1 MDAQF
6 TLELTQLLYQST
18 APDTTQ
24 ITEATRAL
32 ETKYLKEPSSL
43 LSLLHIM
50 GTCENFQVRQLAAIE
65 ARKLSHK
72 YWPDVP
78 AEIQNQVRAN
88 LLEIT
93 IKEPESIVRHAFGRV
108 IAALAKIDL
117 PDGKWNDLSGFLVQ
131 AAMDPNDSIREMA
144 IYVLYSIAETVDLDS
159 KLLLDFVHLFS
170 RTITDSSRT
179 VRVTSVQGL
188 GAVAEVLEAD
198 DKRLLHTYRDTL
210 PSMLMVLQDV
220 VQVGDEDA
228 CKTVFDVFNTF
239 LIVSGAIISKVLGNI
254 IELITGI
261 STSKQIDDE
270 IRCMALSFI
279 ISCIRFKSRKLQALK
294 LGKSLILSLMQVATE
309 DTTEDVDE
317 DCPARLALR
326 AIDLLSTHLSPNQV
340 FYPMLEAVMTFSQ
353 SPEPGHRKA
362 ALLSIGVAVEGSS
375 ESVAS
380 SLPNIFPLI
389 VNGLCDVD
397 MNVRQA
403 ALLAL
408 SQIAVEIPMEVS
420 KHHAQ
425 LLPLVFELM
434 STQGVKVGKSAC
446 NCIDA
451 LLEGLDRSEIS
462 GYLPMLMERLV
473 SLLDS
478 NVTPDIKSCVA
489 AAIGSAA
496 FAAQE
501 DFLPYFERTMASLSN
516 CLHTSDDDEGYEL
529 RGTVM
534 DTLGAI
540 ANAVG
545 KQAFLPFTEQLI
557 QLAYEGIQIDHSRLR
572 ECSFCFYAV
581 LARVYKEEFAP
592 FLPHIVPALFKSL
605 DQDETDVLSEKV
617 GAPTADEIG
626 QLLESSEANDEEDDE
641 ELEKAMGVNSAIAME
656 KEIAADALGEV
667 CTYVGAP
674 FAEYLEP
681 TVEKLVAS
689 TTHFYEG
696 VRKSSLTSL
705 WRCATTFYKA
715 CNLPQWK
722 AGLPLQVPVP
732 DAVQNIFAAVRK
744 CSFDTLEEE
753 YEKTVATDILRN
765 LAEAIKTCGPVV
777 LGDDY
782 PKICEIVME
791 VLQKQHIVQAGDIF
805 DEDFE
810 EEDVVS
816 NEEVDDTE
824 QDAMFID
831 SACDVV
837 IALSMAL
844 GESFVDSFQV
854 FFPHIIKY
862 YSSNNGTERAMAVAC
877 MGEVAGGIESAITP
891 FTADVFTLFMTA
903 LEDPEGE
910 VRSNA
915 AYSMGLLC
923 QFSTE
928 NLSSEYLNILHKLQ
942 PFFTQEI
949 FRTALDNAIGCISRL
964 ILHDQN
970 AIPLDQVLPI
980 VFSKLPLKEDYLE
993 NAPLYYMIL
1002 HLYRQKNPVLLQH
1015 LGDLIPVFASV
1026 LTGPAEQLNDELRSQ
1041 ILNLLKEIAPEF
1053 QTLISTFPHLVALL
1067 Q

>member
-6 TLELTQLLYQST
+6 TLELTQLLFQSI

-32 ETKYLKEPSSL
+32 ETKYLKEPGSL
-43 LSLLHIM
+43 LSLFHIM
-50 GTCENFQVRQLAAIE
+50 GTCENPQVRQLAAIE
-65 ARKLSHK
+65 ARKLCHK
-72 YWPDVP
+72 YWSSVDADV
-78 AEIQNQVRAN
+78 QNQIRSN
-88 LLEIT
+88 LLDIT
-93 IKEPESIVRHAFGRV
+93 LKEPESIVRHAFGRV
-108 IAALAKIDL
+108 IAALAKLDL
-117 PDGKWNDLSGFLVQ
+117 PEGKWNELSAFLVQ
-131 AAMDPNDSIREMA
+131 ATMDQNDSIREMA
-144 IYVLYSIAETVDLDS
+144 VYVLYSIAETVDLDN
-159 KLLLDFVHLFS
+159 KLLLDFVNLFS
-170 RTITDSSRT
+170 QTITDSSRT

-188 GAVAEVLEAD
+188 GAIAEVLESD
-198 DKRLLHTYRDTL
+198 DKKLLHAYRATL
-210 PSMLMVLQDV
+210 PGMLLVLQDV
-220 VQVGDEDA
+220 VQVGDVDA
-228 CKTVFDVFNTF
+228 SKQVFDVFNTF
-239 LIVSGAIISKVLGNI
+239 LIASGAIISKALGNI
-254 IELITGI
+254 IEIITGI
-261 STSKQIDDE
+261 ANSKQVDDE

-294 LGKSLILSLMQVATE
+294 LGKPLVLTLMEVATE
-309 DTTEDVDE
+309 ETTDDIDE

-326 AIDLLSTHLSPNQV
+326 SIDLLSTHLSPSQV
-340 FYPMLEAVMTFSQ
+340 FYPMFEAACAFSQ
-353 SPEPGHRKA
+353 SPQASYRKA

-375 ESVAS
+375 ESVAGN
-380 SLPNIFPLI
+380 LPNIFPI
-389 VNGLCDVD
+389 IINGLCDND
-397 MNVRQA
+397 MDVRQA

-408 SQIAVEIPMEVS
+408 SQIAVEIPTEVS

-451 LLEGLDRSEIS
+451 LLEGLDKSEIS

-473 SLLDS
+473 GLLEFSD
-478 NVTPDIKSCVA
+478 TPDIKSCVA

-496 FAAQE
+496 FAAQD
-501 DFLPYFERTMASLSN
+501 DFIPYFERTMASLSQ
-516 CLHTSDDDEGYEL
+516 CLHTTDDDEGYEL

-545 KQAFLPFTEQLI
+545 KQAFLPYTEQLI

-592 FLPHIVPALFKSL
+592 FLEHIVPALFKSI
-605 DQDETDVLSEKV
+605 DQDESDILSERI
-617 GAPTADEIG
+617 GAPTAEEIS
-626 QLLESSEANDEEDDE
+626 QLLDSVETNEEENDE

-656 KEIAADALGEV
+656 KEIAADALGEI
-667 CTYVGAP
+667 CMYVGAP
-674 FAEYLEP
+674 FTPYLEP
-681 TVEKLVAS
+681 TVEKLVAC

-696 VRKSSLTSL
+696 VRKSALSSL
-705 WRCATTFYKA
+705 WRCATTYYKV
-715 CNLPQWK
+715 CNVPQWQP
-722 AGLPLQVPVP
+722 GLPLKVPVP
-732 DAVQNIFAAVRK
+732 DTVKNIFEAVRK
-744 CSFDTLEEE
+744 CTFDTLEEE

-765 LAEAIKTCGPVV
+765 FAESIKTCGPVV

-782 PKICEIVME
+782 EKLCEVVME
-791 VLQKQHIVQAGDIF
+791 VLQKQHIVQAGDVF
-805 DEDFE
+805 DDDFE
-810 EEDVVS
+810 EEDIVS

-824 QDAMFID
+824 QDALLID

-837 IALSMAL
+837 IALAVAL
-844 GESFVDSFQV
+844 GGSFADSFKV
-854 FFPHIIKY
+854 FYPQIVKY
-862 YSSNNGTERAMAVAC
+862 YMSKNGNERAMAVAC
-877 MGEVAGGIESAITP
+877 VGEVAGGIESAITP
-891 FTADVFTLFMTA
+891 FTRDVFSLFMTA
-903 LEDPEGE
+903 LEDSEGE

-928 NLSSEYLNILHKLQ
+928 DLSSEYLNILQKLQ
-942 PFFTQEI
+942 PFFTQEV

-964 ILHDQN
+964 ILHNQN
-970 AIPLDQVLPI
+970 AIPVDQVLPI

-993 NAPLYYMIL
+993 NAPLYHMIL
-1002 HLYRQKNPVLLQH
+1002 ALYRQQNPCLVQH
-1015 LGDLIPVFASV
+1015 LGELIPVFASV
-1026 LTGPAEQLNDELRSQ
+1026 LTGSPEQLNDELRSE
-1041 ILNLLKEIAPEF
+1041 LLSMVKEIAPQYESVVSNYP
-1053 QTLISTFPHLVALL
+1053 QLVALL